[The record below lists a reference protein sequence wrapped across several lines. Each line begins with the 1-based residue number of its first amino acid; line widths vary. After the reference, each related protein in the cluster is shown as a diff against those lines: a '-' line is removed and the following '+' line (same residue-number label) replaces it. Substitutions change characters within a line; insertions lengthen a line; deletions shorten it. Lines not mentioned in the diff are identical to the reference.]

1 MNTFRTLRR
10 FGTLA
15 LLLAAFASH
24 AQTLSC
30 PRPEQLRQVNACP
43 TEEQMR
49 AHFNG
54 FCSENSNAY
63 QGKTGPCTDYQEF
76 RRLKNT
82 ALWESAD
89 GTFDG
94 YLSCETASPASALPR
109 LSGVRVEKKG
119 PITALV
125 CQYGPDTQLT
135 HRTRKA
141 CTVPAACASDPA
153 QCQVVCQ

>member
-1 MNTFRTLRR
+1 MHTFRNLRR
-10 FGTLA
+10 LGPLA
-15 LLLAAFASH
+15 LLLAAFASQ

-30 PRPEQLRQVNACP
+30 PTQEQMRQVNACP
-43 TEEQMR
+43 TEGQLL
-49 AHFNG
+49 ASFHG
-54 FCSENSNAY
+54 FCGDDSKAY
-63 QGKTGPCTDYQEF
+63 QGQTGPCADYEVF
-76 RRLKNT
+76 RRMKNT

-89 GTFDG
+89 GAFDG

-141 CTVPAACASDPA
+141 CTVPASCASDPA
-153 QCQVVCQ
+153 QCQAVCE